1 MIETKLVEKKEIV
14 DGLEIKYMF
23 KPATLDVE
31 HLIIIF
37 SGYGGS
43 SLFTYDFAGDS
54 LKDIPSNI
62 LWIKDEF
69 GGAPCYYLCKHRD
82 FSIEEKVIK
91 FIDKKINELSLC
103 KDDVTILGASK
114 GGSAAL
120 YFGIKYHFKNVIS
133 SAPQFDLGSFLVSP
147 SHFES
152 CQEMFDETKQ
162 DNLEFFNNL
171 LYSEIS
177 KKSKGNESI
186 YLIYSECDEEQDYN
200 KAIDLLKNSFK
211 NLSLVNVESK
221 LVGTHNRI
229 TGYSVP
235 LIKSILL
242 QNAFKF
248 SPDIDSLKIGL
259 SETPLITDTLRESQ
273 QNLESYLEGFTY
285 SPKAL
290 QLKIVNVRRFN
301 NDDNVKTKYY
311 LCLDSN
317 TGVSYKFELKNLV
330 VSGVTKQDL
339 EKKYYLYSYSKMDN
353 NYFELVKPLDLN
365 SIELLQY
372 NLSVLQVNE
381 GKELKSMLYSTNT
394 IDVLLNKDNALLGKI
409 FSYRDNSI
417 KLYVSPDISSYE
429 PDIFKITKRIIDK
442 SKFLYEGLFIKYG
455 LICDDYSDL
464 DYYMVFRNKVNNQ
477 STRIRVGKS
486 NNQKLKSLFSG
497 ECFISKSAF
506 TSIACKILE
515 LGKDVK
521 LVNGEYEIFISMIS
535 LSHVF
540 SHKFAYWK
548 VENNVIVS
556 ESLYSEINNLVTIP
570 NLDKQS
576 INELVL
582 MSEQTVNLAILD
594 YIKNIQIPINFL
606 KYMKIRQYLVTT
618 KNYTLLD
625 YLQYS
630 FQQLLKDDLY
640 EELKEELK

>member
-1 MIETKLVEKKEIV
+1 MIEIKLTEKIEFI
-14 DGLEIKYMF
+14 DELEIKYMF

-31 HLIIIF
+31 HLIVIF
-37 SGYGGS
+37 SGYGGR
-43 SLFTYDFAGDS
+43 SLYTYDFAGDS

-69 GGAPCYYLCKHRD
+69 SGAPCYYMCKHRD
-82 FSIEEKVIK
+82 FSIEEKIIK
-91 FIDKKINELSLC
+91 FIDKKLSALSLC
-103 KDDVTILGASK
+103 RDDATILGASK
-114 GGSAAL
+114 GGTAAL
-120 YFGIKYHFKNVIS
+120 YYGIKYSFKNVIS
-133 SAPQFDLGSFLVSP
+133 SAPQFDLGSFLSYP
-147 SHFES
+147 SHHES
-152 CQEMFDETKQ
+152 CKEMFDMEKN
-162 DNLEFFNNL
+162 DNVEFFNNL
-171 LYSEIS
+171 LYTEIS
-177 KKSKGNESI
+177 KSCEENTNI
-186 YLIYSECDEEQDYN
+186 YLIYSECDESQDYT
-200 KAIDLLKNSFK
+200 KAIELLRSSFDK
-211 NLSLVNVESK
+211 LSLVNVDSK
-221 LVGTHNRI
+221 LVGQHNKI
-229 TGYSVP
+229 TGYSVS

-248 SPDIDSLKIGL
+248 SPSINSLKIGL
-259 SETPLITDTLRESQ
+259 STQMSITDALRQSQ
-273 QNLESYLEGFTY
+273 QNLESYLDGFTY

-290 QLKIVNVRRFN
+290 QLKIVSMRRFN
-301 NDDNVKTKYY
+301 NVSNVNTKYY

-317 TGVSYKFELKNLV
+317 AGVSYKLELKNIV
-330 VSGVTKQDL
+330 ASRQIIQDL
-339 EKKYYLYSYSKMDN
+339 EKKYYLYSYTNMED

-365 SIELLQY
+365 SIKPSLY
-372 NLSVLQVNE
+372 NLSILKLE
-381 GKELKSMLYSTNT
+381 KDKEIKSTLLSTDEIT
-394 IDVLLNKDNALLGKI
+394 TLLNKDDCLLGKL
-409 FSYRDNSI
+409 FSYRDNSV
-417 KLYVSPDISSYE
+417 KLFISPDVSSYE

-521 LVNGEYEIFISMIS
+521 LANGEYEIFISMIS